1 MESQRTQ
8 DRPFG
13 ILALACMAL
22 LALSFFLVAI
32 LSLGGAGIIFG
43 IVGLIIDDP
52 SDDSSLSEVLGGTV
66 GGALFYV
73 GNALYLRALFVLGPL
88 YRTPEEF
95 TRKHYR
101 VFLLPVAAWAASWA
115 LIPPFPAPLVCAV
128 PYLLAL
134 AGFALLA
141 RRQRHQNSPKP
152 TS

>member
-13 ILALACMAL
+13 ILALGCMAL

-32 LSLGGAGIIFG
+32 LSLGCAGTIFG
-43 IVGLIIDDP
+43 ILSIIID
-52 SDDSSLSEVLGGTV
+52 GTIEGADLFAAA

-73 GNALYLRALFVLGPL
+73 GNALYLRAIFVLGPL

-134 AGFALLA
+134 AGFALMA
-141 RRQRHQNSPKP
+141 RRQRHQNSRKP
-152 TS
+152 AS